1 MINDSNDHEKK
12 KKKKKK
18 DSNWIWTFL
27 PLILR
32 IINAQSLDN
41 YLSKRSDD

>member
-1 MINDSNDHEKK
+1 MKK
-12 KKKKKK
+12 KQKQKQKQKKNKN
-18 DSNWIWTFL
+18 SNWIWTFRRF
-27 PLILR
+27 ILR

>member
-1 MINDSNDHEKK
+1 MINDSNNYEKIK
-12 KKKKKK
+12 IKTVIVFGL
-18 DSNWIWTFL
+18 SGRF
-27 PLILR
+27 ILR

>member
-1 MINDSNDHEKK
+1 MEKK
-12 KKKKKK
+12 NNKKKVIVFGL
-18 DSNWIWTFL
+18 SGRF
-27 PLILR
+27 ILR